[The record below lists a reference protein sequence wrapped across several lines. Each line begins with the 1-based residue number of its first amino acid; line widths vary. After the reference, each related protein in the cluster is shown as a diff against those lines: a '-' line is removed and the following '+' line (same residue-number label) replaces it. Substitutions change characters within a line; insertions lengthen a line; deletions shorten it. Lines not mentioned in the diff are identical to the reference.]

1 MRLLLIEDDPM
12 IGQAMQEALQQA
24 AYAVDW
30 LQDGRLAAPSL
41 QTQHYDCVVLDLG
54 LPGEDG
60 LQILRRLRQR
70 DTHTPVLIVSARD
83 ALDTRLQGLDSGA
96 DDYLLKPFAM
106 AELLARMRAV
116 LRRQNGQAAPE
127 LSNGALL
134 LNLQSKQVSL
144 AATGQSWALSQ
155 REYAL
160 LHALLLRPGAI
171 LSRADL
177 EDRLYPWGQEVQSN
191 AVEYLIHALRRKI
204 GAEHIINIRGLG
216 WTVAKAKV

>member
-1 MRLLLIEDDPM
+1 MRVLLAEDDVM
-12 IGQAMQEALQQA
+12 VGRAMQVALTEA

-30 LQDGRLAAPSL
+30 VQDGKQAQTTLA
-41 QTQHYDCVVLDLG
+41 TQHYGCVVLDLG
-54 LPGEDG
+54 LPGTEG
-60 LQILRRLRQR
+60 LAVLRQR
-70 DTHTPVLIVSARD
+70 DKHTPVIIVTARD

-96 DDYLLKPFAM
+96 DDYVLKPFAM

-116 LRRQNGQAAPE
+116 LRRQNGQATPE
-127 LSNGALL
+127 LSNGALS
-134 LNLQSKQVSL
+134 LNLQNKQITL
-144 AATGQSWALSQ
+144 LATGQSVALSQ

-204 GAEHIINIRGLG
+204 GAEHIVNVRGLG
-216 WTVAKAKV
+216 WTISKTA

>member
-1 MRLLLIEDDPM
+1 MRVLLAEDDVM
-12 IGQAMQEALQQA
+12 IGRAMQAALTEA

-30 LQDGRLAAPSL
+30 VQDGKQAQTSLA
-41 QTQHYDCVVLDLG
+41 TQHYDCVVLDLG
-54 LPGEDG
+54 LPGMDG
-60 LQILRRLRQR
+60 LAVLRQFRQR
-70 DTHTPVLIVSARD
+70 DKHTPVIIVTARD

-96 DDYLLKPFAM
+96 DDYVLKPFAM

-116 LRRQNGQAAPE
+116 LRRQNGQATPE
-127 LSNGALL
+127 LSNGALW
-134 LNLQSKQVSL
+134 LNLQNKQVTL
-144 AATGQSWALSQ
+144 QATGQSVALSQ

-204 GAEHIINIRGLG
+204 GAEHIVNVRGLG
-216 WTVAKAKV
+216 WTISQTT

>member
-1 MRLLLIEDDPM
+1 MRVLLAEDDVM
-12 IGQAMQEALQQA
+12 IGRAMQAALAEA

-30 LQDGRLAAPSL
+30 VQDGGQAQTSLA
-41 QTQHYDCVVLDLG
+41 TQHYDCVVLDLG
-54 LPGEDG
+54 LPGLDG
-60 LQILRRLRQR
+60 LAVLRQFRQR
-70 DTHTPVLIVSARD
+70 DKHTPVIIVTARD

-96 DDYLLKPFAM
+96 DDYVLKPFAM

-116 LRRQNGQAAPE
+116 LRRQNGQATPE
-127 LSNGALL
+127 LSNGVLT
-134 LNLQSKQVSL
+134 LNLHNKQVTL
-144 AATGQSWALSQ
+144 QATGQSVALSQ

-204 GAEHIINIRGLG
+204 GAAHIVNVRGLG
-216 WTVAKAKV
+216 WTISKTA